1 MGEQSATQLRGDSM
15 EDVIFNGCPSAEA
28 ARPRRGPPHLQERP
42 RHPADRS
49 SARSRCRAACSRSGM
64 SEYFLNKAPCRLKDI
79 RDLFFDTGM
88 GSHAYSVIERAMVDH
103 VLSDNSGHR
112 RFLFEEAS
120 GITQVQGAQEG
131 GAEQARRHRGR
142 PHARSTTSC
151 SSSSASC
158 ARSRARSARR
168 AVTSALR
175 DDIRDLDLRAHRRA
189 ACSALQARRVEATD
203 QLAGGG
209 GAPRGRDRD
218 TRPASRPRLN
228 DQKLALLE
236 LERELTD
243 RAGRPSRPRGGS
255 HAGRAPD
262 RAAARSAPRVWR
274 GAPRRR
280 RPRRRACASVCRG
293 GRGASDEARTRRG
306 RRSAWQRRRGRSAG
320 RARARARGRRD
331 RAARARSVDRPGSQ
345 AASARPVLDRGAR
358 SVALRADPRAPRA
371 RWSSVARARARRL
384 SRWSGARRI
393 SSARTGALAAGGRAA
408 PSSRPSST
416 RRAARSAA
424 STRGIGEHWRRA
436 REQRRVGAVAK
447 RARVGGG
454 RVAAQHAA
462 RAEAQL
468 RRRFG
473 GREVRC
479 STTASRLR
487 PGLLGV
493 DRGRARGAVASLDA
507 LEASLGEAAAFVLVE
522 DARRSSRARRD
533 GCARSAAGRATLVD
547 LSALG
552 RRRRCPRCPT
562 IRACVGRAS
571 DLVRCGRR
579 ISRWSSACSA
589 R

>member
-1 MGEQSATQLRGDSM
+1 MFLYKLELQGFKSFVDKDTTLLFGEGITGVVGPNGCGKTNVSDAIRWVMGEQSATQLRGDSM

-158 ARSRARSARR
+158 ARSRGRSARR

-175 DDIRDLDLRAHRRA
+175 DEIRDLDLRAHRRA

-243 RAGRPSRPRGGS
+243 RAGRPSRSRGGS
-255 HAGRAPD
+255 HARPSTRSCCCAE
-262 RAAARSAPRVWR
+262 RAAGLA
-274 GAPRRR
+274 
-280 RPRRRACASVCRG
+280 RRADGGG
-293 GRGASDEARTRRG
+293 GRGGAHARASAEVVARRARGRRTRRAEIG
-306 RRSAWQRRRGRSAG
+306 VQRRARPQARAE
-320 RARARARGRRD
+320 ARARALGRRD

-371 RWSSVARARARRL
+371 PGRGVARARA
-384 SRWSGARRI
+384 SAVPRWSGARRI
-393 SSARTGALAAGGRAA
+393 
-408 PSSRPSST
+408 
-416 RRAARSAA
+416 
-424 STRGIGEHWRRA
+424 
-436 REQRRVGAVAK
+436 
-447 RARVGGG
+447 
-454 RVAAQHAA
+454 
-462 RAEAQL
+462 
-468 RRRFG
+468 
-473 GREVRC
+473 
-479 STTASRLR
+479 
-487 PGLLGV
+487 
-493 DRGRARGAVASLDA
+493 
-507 LEASLGEAAAFVLVE
+507 
-522 DARRSSRARRD
+522 
-533 GCARSAAGRATLVD
+533 
-547 LSALG
+547 
-552 RRRRCPRCPT
+552 
-562 IRACVGRAS
+562 
-571 DLVRCGRR
+571 
-579 ISRWSSACSA
+579 
-589 R
+589 